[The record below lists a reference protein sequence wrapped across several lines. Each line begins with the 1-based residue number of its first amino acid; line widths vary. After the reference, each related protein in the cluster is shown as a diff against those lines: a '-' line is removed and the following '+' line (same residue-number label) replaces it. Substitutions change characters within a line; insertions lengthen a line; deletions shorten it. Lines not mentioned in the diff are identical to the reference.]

1 MNLKQTLISA
11 AVVGF
16 VGGAVMPTLA
26 ADDANA
32 IEEILVTAT
41 KRTASVQ
48 DVPLA
53 LQVLTTETL
62 EDMGADNID
71 DYFRTISS
79 LSVVDRGP
87 GFKKYAIRGT
97 STGVISESA
106 ATVGVYIDE
115 MPISLSGEQ
124 PDIKLFDVAR
134 VEVLKGPQG
143 TLYGEG
149 SMGGTIK
156 TITNKPNLQ
165 DFSGKI
171 SASYSDTTDGDDNT
185 KLNAMLN
192 IPLVEDKFAVRL
204 VAYNRDMSGFIDRIA
219 QPDGITL
226 DPNWALG
233 LPPGFF
239 PVYNTGPV
247 AAKDN
252 INDEETNGGRISA
265 LWQVNEKFSISANHL
280 RQSMDV
286 GAFSYENA
294 GAGEYNSSFAVEENL
309 SDDIDLSNITFEYS
323 FEAFDLL
330 ASSSWFNRDKHDE
343 QNTSLFTE
351 QIFWPGVITAGAAT
365 LNDFEME
372 SFSQEIRLTSTHEG
386 AFQWLVGAF
395 YLDGELKDDQAFKD
409 DFGFF
414 LDFMNDT
421 GFPFLAMIGAAPPGI
436 TIPSLDP
443 LLNQTITTE
452 NEQKAVFGEVS
463 YELTE
468 QLTATVGL
476 RYFDIEQSVRV
487 VNHDGN
493 ILGFGL
499 ADGAYPGDETGVT
512 SKFHLAYMI
521 NDDALVYA
529 QAVEGFRSGGVN
541 IAPLI
546 DPSLAAFDSDSL
558 WSYEIGAKTS
568 WLDNRLIVDVAA
580 YYIDWSDI
588 QLSVPVGVTRLT
600 LNSGEA
606 RMIGVELDFIARPM
620 VGLDLRLTAG
630 FVDAELSKDTPGAD
644 NDEVTPGFKGDRL
657 PMVPEVNVSAS
668 AQYEFPIEALGVDG
682 FARAD
687 YTYTGDSNTTFNNSS
702 ISNGGSSNFFVQD
715 SYSLLN
721 LKLGV
726 RTDDWKLTLFV
737 DNVTDERADL
747 LIDNQAGAELITRNR
762 PRTAGISAQYQ
773 F

>member
-1 MNLKQTLISA
+1 MQFKQYLIPITVA
-11 AVVGF
+11 AAM
-16 VGGAVMPTLA
+16 GAGYSPLLA
-26 ADDANA
+26 ADNNVL
-32 IEEILVTAT
+32 EEVLVTAT
-41 KRTASVQ
+41 KRTQSVQ

-79 LSVVDRGP
+79 LSVVDKGP
-87 GFKKYAIRGT
+87 GTKKYAIRGT
-97 STGVISESA
+97 STGVYSESA

-115 MPISLSGEQ
+115 MPVSLAGDQ

-156 TITNKPNLQ
+156 TITNKPDLST
-165 DFSGKI
+165 FSGKVA
-171 SASYSDTTDGDDNT
+171 ASISDTTDGSDNS

-192 IPLVEDKFAVRL
+192 IPLIEDTFALRL

-233 LPPGFF
+233 LPTGFF
-239 PVYNTGPV
+239 PIYNTGPI
-247 AAKDN
+247 AARDN
-252 INDEETNGGRISA
+252 INDEETNGGRVSA
-265 LWQVNEKFSISANHL
+265 LWQVTDKLAISANYL
-280 RQSMDV
+280 TQSMDV
-286 GAFSYENA
+286 GAWSYENM
-294 GAGEYNSSFAVEENL
+294 GAGEYNSNFAVEEGL
-309 SDDIDLSNITFEYS
+309 SDDIDLGNITIEYS
-323 FEAFDLL
+323 FENFDLL
-330 ASSSWFNRDKHDE
+330 SSSSWFNREKHDE

-351 QIFWPGVITAGAAT
+351 LVFWPGVIAAGSGT
-365 LNDFEME
+365 LNDFDME
-372 SFSQEIRLTSTHEG
+372 SFSQEVRFTSAHDG
-386 AFQWLVGAF
+386 PFQWLVGGF
-395 YLDGELKDDQAFKD
+395 YFDGDLVDDQSFKD

-421 GFPFLAMIGAAPPGI
+421 GFPFLSMIGAIPPGI

-452 NEQKAVFGEVS
+452 LEQKALFGELS
-463 YELTE
+463 YDLSE
-468 QLTATVGL
+468 QLTATLGL
-476 RYFDIEQSVRV
+476 RYFDIEHTVTV

-499 ADGAYPGDETGVT
+499 ADGVYPGDETGT
-512 SKFHLAYMI
+512 TLKFHLGYHL
-521 NDDALVYA
+521 NDDVLLYA
-529 QAVEGFRSGGVN
+529 QAVEGFRAGGVN

-558 WSYEIGAKTS
+558 WSYEVGAKTA
-568 WLDNRLIVDVAA
+568 WMDNRLIFDVAA

-606 RMIGVELDFIARPM
+606 RMMGVELDLIVRPIT
-620 VGLDLRLTAG
+620 GLDLRFTAG
-630 FVDAELSKDTPGAD
+630 FVEAELTKDTPDAD
-644 NDEVTPGFKGDRL
+644 TDDVTPGFKGDRL
-657 PMVPEVNVSAS
+657 PMVPEVNLSAS
-668 AQYEFPIEALGVDG
+668 AQYEFPIEALGVNG

-687 YTYTGDSNTTFNNSS
+687 YTYTGDSNTTFNNRS
-702 ISNGGSSNFFVQD
+702 ISNGGESNFFVNG

-721 LKLGV
+721 LKLGI
-726 RTDDWKLTLFV
+726 RTDNWQATLFV
-737 DNVTDERADL
+737 DNATDERAEL
-747 LIDNQAGAELITRNR
+747 LIDNNAAAELITRNR
-762 PRTAGISAQYQ
+762 PRTTGVAVQYQ